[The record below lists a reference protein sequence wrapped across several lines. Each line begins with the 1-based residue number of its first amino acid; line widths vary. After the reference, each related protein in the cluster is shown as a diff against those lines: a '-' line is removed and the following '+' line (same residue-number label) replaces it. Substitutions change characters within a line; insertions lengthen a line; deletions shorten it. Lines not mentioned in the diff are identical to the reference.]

1 MVFQLASGG
10 DIMIINAD
18 GTGLR
23 KLTTGLDPALSYDGK
38 TVAFTRWQGD
48 QGSVWLINTDGS
60 NERQIAFGLTKAKG
74 AEWSPD
80 GKQVVVNYSHEGRP
94 GPTNQCSSGTHAPS
108 GAYDVHTE
116 IKNGKTFVC
125 YTLPPDEHWTLHAIN
140 LADGKAEDLY
150 GGMYSFRPTW
160 DPTKSWRIVSQAG
173 NGLLETSVNKD
184 HYQYLTDQ
192 PHDEAPSISPDGRFL
207 AITSNGDGSRYDIF
221 RLNSDGSGRTRL
233 TDMPLWTTAGPDAQ
247 NRLAEPGTGL
257 VTRWDSNR
265 LPDQS
270 HGPLGGLDYGR
281 RRFEPAPHVP
291 AGRKQPAQLRAGFC
305 GREDLELAVRSRQ
318 TDQALPPKIPG
329 P

>member
-23 KLTTGLDPALSYDGK
+23 KLTTGIDPALSYDGK

-48 QGSVWLINTDGS
+48 QGSVWVINTDGS
-60 NERQIAFGLTKAKG
+60 NERQIAAGLTKAKG

-94 GPTNQCSSGTHAPS
+94 NPTNECGGSVPS
-108 GAYDVHTE
+108 GAYNVNKT
-116 IKNGKTFVC
+116 IKNGKPWFC
-125 YTLPPDEHWTLHAIN
+125 YTLPPDPHWTLHVIN
-140 LADGKAEDLY
+140 LDSGKAEDLY

-192 PHDEAPSISPDGRFL
+192 PHDEAPSISPDGRFM

-247 NRLAEPGTGL
+247 NLWQNLAPVWSPDGTEIAYLTNRTG
-257 VTRWDSNR
+257 RWEVWIMGADGSNQR
-265 LPDQS
+265 PMFPQAVS
-270 HGPLGGLDYGR
+270 N
-281 RRFEPAPHVP
+281 
-291 AGRKQPAQLRAGFC
+291 QLNFVQDFVDERILSW
-305 GREDLELAVRSRQ
+305 R
-318 TDQALPPKIPG
+318 
-329 P
+329 